1 MRLAAIIALVCASAF
16 GANRTILAIGGH
28 AGDMEISAGAVLA
41 KHARLGD
48 RVVILH
54 MSLGERGNPKMAPD
68 LYGAQKRREAVAAA
82 KVLGAEV
89 LFGPY
94 KDGEVPRSD
103 EAARFICDIVRSV
116 QPTDVITHWTNS
128 IHRDHAATSQ
138 AVTDGILLASLD
150 GIIAEHPPHRGVR
163 GIYFTE
169 NWEDKDG
176 FQPYAYVDVTDDVAK
191 WREAVTQYEFI
202 RGKISSFAYLDYY
215 DGLSRVRGAEAGK
228 GRAVAFDIE
237 SRGKKKV
244 ADRLP

>member
-1 MRLAAIIALVCASAF
+1 MKLIVAAALLCAGAF
-16 GANRTILAIGGH
+16 GANRTILAVGAH

-41 KHARLGD
+41 RHARLGD

-54 MSLGERGNPKMAPD
+54 LSLGERGNPKLAPD
-68 LYGAQKRREAVAAA
+68 VYGAQKRREAVAAA

-94 KDGEVPRSD
+94 KDGEVPRSE
-103 EAARFICDIVRSV
+103 EAARFVADMVRSV
-116 QPTDVITHWTNS
+116 QPTDVITHWVNS

-138 AVTDGILLASLD
+138 AVTDGVLLASLD
-150 GIIAEHPPHRGVR
+150 GIIAEHPPFRGVR

-169 NWEDKDG
+169 NWEDKDS
-176 FQPYAYVDVTDDVAK
+176 FQPYIYIDVTEDAAK

-202 RGKISSFAYLDYY
+202 RGGVSSFAYLDYY
-215 DGLSRVRGAEAGK
+215 DALSRVRGAEAGK

-237 SRGKKKV
+237 SLGKRRV
-244 ADRLP
+244 MDRLP